1 MKTRISLA
9 AARHGRV
16 ILAAGTGLYLLTACG
31 SPTSSLLGTW
41 DGRRGNYSLLGV
53 PASAIDKVPKFS
65 FTFSPNS
72 RLSIQE
78 FGVPV
83 AGSYHGR
90 YTETRGDLE
99 LTEDDVSGT
108 GQIRTATFE
117 IAGTTLYLNSM
128 TDFASSET
136 HSAYCRLVKAA

>member
-9 AARHGRV
+9 AARHGRA

-31 SPTSSLLGTW
+31 SPTSGLLGTW
-41 DGRRGNYSLLGV
+41 DGRCGNYSLLGV
-53 PASAIDKVPKFS
+53 PANVIDKVQKFS

-72 RLSIQE
+72 YLSIQE
-78 FGVPV
+78 LGIPV

-90 YTETRGDLE
+90 YTETGSDLE
-99 LTEDDVSGT
+99 LIEDGVTGT

-128 TDFASSET
+128 TDFASPET
-136 HSAYCRLVKAA
+136 HSAYCRLVKAT